1 MTQIG
6 VYAFELRNDRRH
18 RVLSSLTGGIAV
30 AKTGVSLDP
39 HRLAIWRAAESTSL
53 SRSRQSSRGKRQEN
67 ATLPPLPGD
76 STPAFT
82 RGFADSSSILE
93 KRSRRT
99 GRSRHATVSSPNMSR
114 VNFNGSSYANS
125 SKSRLVT
132 ARRAALC
139 KSQAL
144 RLPSSAI
151 SSSPVILPTHSA
163 STGVFLPQPR
173 HSWFYENLYLARK
186 FHRSAPKPISFS
198 HDRQATHSDGQTA
211 AFAENHS

>member
-1 MTQIG
+1 MIG
-6 VYAFELRNDRRH
+6 VTASFKSHRWHRCCEDRRFSRPTASLSGARRNRRRFQGLASRAVANDRKTR
-18 RVLSSLTGGIAV
+18 RCRLCRGTARPPSLE
-30 AKTGVSLDP
+30 VS
-39 HRLAIWRAAESTSL
+39 RTAAQHL
-53 SRSRQSSRGKRQEN
+53 K
-67 ATLPPLPGD
+67 
-76 STPAFT
+76 
-82 RGFADSSSILE
+82 

-151 SSSPVILPTHSA
+151 SSSPVILPTQSA